1 MVEIAT
7 AVIVGIVSGV
17 LTGLAPGIP
26 IVLGYFLFLPLIDP
40 TPLPLLCYA
49 MLSVMGTQFFGSQ
62 AALYYRIPGET
73 SSFPILFEIK
83 NFNSAGEIY
92 QAVQTTTYG
101 SLVASLFASGL
112 LTLTLMFGLLQGL
125 TLPILAKFSI
135 FLFLIVVAITG
146 DRRWVV
152 NTLTILFC
160 SLISYYEDVAPV
172 IGAPVYYF
180 NSLLA
185 LIIIVSFQLTFKN
198 LETINYT
205 QIGNI
210 EKQPFPIK
218 KWIVPFSAYSLIG
231 SIFGF
236 MPQLGATVSSYAC
249 YFYEKFR
256 GHSPLVRVAASETA
270 NNSAIITAWL
280 PLLVFGIPITATEVL
295 FVQYFNQLGFNFE
308 FMKETS
314 NQLTLFSVL
323 AIATMIYSVMAL
335 STNKLMYKWI
345 AIILSN
351 RWFGLIVGTVSV
363 TMFFYVNSYTFKY
376 ILVHLAVFL
385 PISYI
390 VAKLKVS
397 LLPIVIGF
405 LLTGSVIQIGYRVFQ
420 IYIL

>member
-7 AVIVGIVSGV
+7 AIFFGIVTGV

-40 TPLPLLCYA
+40 TPFPLLCYA
-49 MLSVMGTQFFGSQ
+49 MLAMMGTQFFGSQ
-62 AALYYRIPGET
+62 AALYYRVPGET

-83 NFNSAGEIY
+83 NFNTSTEIY

-101 SLVASLFASGL
+101 SLVASLFASSL
-112 LTLTLMFGLLQGL
+112 LTLTLMFGLLHGL
-125 TLPILAKFSI
+125 TLPILVKFGI
-135 FLFLIVVAITG
+135 FLFLIGVAIVG

-160 SLISYYEDVAPV
+160 SLISFYEDLAPV
-172 IGAPVYYF
+172 INTPVYYF

-185 LIIIVSFQLTFKN
+185 LIIIVSFQLTFKDP
-198 LETINYT
+198 EAVNYK
-205 QIGNI
+205 QIDDL
-210 EKQPFPIK
+210 EKQPFPFR
-218 KWIVPFSAYSLIG
+218 KWVVPFSAYSLIG
-231 SIFGF
+231 SVFGF
-236 MPQLGATVSSYAC
+236 IPQLGSSVSSYAC
-249 YFYEKFR
+249 YFYEKLKKS
-256 GHSPLVRVAASETA
+256 SPLARVTASETA

-295 FVQYFNQLGFNFE
+295 FVQYFNQLGFDFE

-314 NQLTLFSVL
+314 NQLALFSVL
-323 AIATMIYSVMAL
+323 VFATLIFSALAL
-335 STNKLMYKWI
+335 STNKLLYKWI
-345 AIILSN
+345 AIFLSN
-351 RWFGLIVGTVSV
+351 RWFGVIVGTISV
-363 TMFFYVNSYTFKY
+363 TMFFYVNSYTLQY

-405 LLTGSVIQIGYRVFQ
+405 LLTGSVIQIGHRVFQ